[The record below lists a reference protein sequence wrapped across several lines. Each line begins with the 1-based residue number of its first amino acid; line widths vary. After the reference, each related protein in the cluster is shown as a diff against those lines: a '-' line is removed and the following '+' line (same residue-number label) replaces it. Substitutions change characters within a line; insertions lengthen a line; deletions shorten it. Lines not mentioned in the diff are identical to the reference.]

1 MKRVKKDE
9 HGTSGTAAVLLFIGV
24 VLFFIGII
32 TGSCGLILIS
42 FFFDI
47 VAAIVNWSSSSSST
61 TTSSS
66 NSSTSTY
73 HLEEELEEAEEGIC
87 PTCGAV
93 IPIDS
98 DECPECGEELEP
110 PEEEIFEEEEEV
122 DSSTSGSLSRESLDY
137 TDLSQKETKG
147 CPYCAKKI
155 GKDENTCPNCGQTL
169 FGRKEGIKVETEDEQ
184 RKITTV
190 ESAQSDRSILD
201 DRAGEKHAEKTRCLS
216 GSDSDSKYRGSGG
229 DLRCLECGVM
239 NNNDNNYCIYCGSE
253 LEE

>member
-73 HLEEELEEAEEGIC
+73 Q
-87 PTCGAV
+87 
-93 IPIDS
+93 
-98 DECPECGEELEP
+98 
-110 PEEEIFEEEEEV
+110 V